1 MEKYPNSEAERIIME
16 YEEIISTDPD
26 DDTEMSVIDVYRD
39 DAINEAIKTKKSGNA
54 DKARYLMGLIK
65 KADEKF
71 MRMKDKI
78 KKVFADESD
87 VMDAVESI
95 EEDIL
100 DTDYNI

>member
-1 MEKYPNSEAERIIME
+1 MEKYPNEEEERIVME

-26 DDTEMSVIDVYRD
+26 NDTEMSVIDVYRD

>member
-1 MEKYPNSEAERIIME
+1 MEKYPNDEAERIVME
-16 YEEIISTDPD
+16 YEEIISIDPD

-71 MRMKDKI
+71 MNMKDKI

-87 VMDAVESI
+87 VMDAVQSI

-100 DTDYNI
+100 DTEYDI

>member
-1 MEKYPNSEAERIIME
+1 
-16 YEEIISTDPD
+16 
-26 DDTEMSVIDVYRD
+26 
-39 DAINEAIKTKKSGNA
+39 
-54 DKARYLMGLIK
+54 
-65 KADEKF
+65 
-71 MRMKDKI
+71 MKDKI

>member
-1 MEKYPNSEAERIIME
+1 
-16 YEEIISTDPD
+16 
-26 DDTEMSVIDVYRD
+26 
-39 DAINEAIKTKKSGNA
+39 
-54 DKARYLMGLIK
+54 MGLIN
-65 KADEKF
+65 KAYEKF